1 MISLF
6 ILFSPI
12 KSLKYNLWKLTPYD
26 YTFLLKFPNYF
37 ENKSLLNEFNRIE
50 ISSYLEKNYNRNFL
64 NVDFWNKKL
73 FIDDYSK
80 NINNDFEQSFINIF
94 LLTKNNQAKNFE
106 LKKYFIFNYDYFTEK
121 NKKIVIE
128 NLSRRVGMPLYIP
141 LVSIIT
147 SFLLFQKKEKKYN
160 FIRKYILFTFA
171 FIILI
176 VGEVLLR
183 FSGFSM
189 SNFVLYFFSPIILIG
204 ILYTI
209 LLKKTTSEKI

>member
-12 KSLKYNLWKLTPYD
+12 KSLKYNFWKLTPYD

-50 ISSYLEKNYNRNFL
+50 ISSFLEKNYNRNFL

-94 LLTKNNQAKNFE
+94 LLTKNNEAKNFE

-121 NKKIVIE
+121 NKQ
-128 NLSRRVGMPLYIP
+128 
-141 LVSIIT
+141 IIMDN
-147 SFLLFQKKEKKYN
+147 Y
-160 FIRKYILFTFA
+160 
-171 FIILI
+171 
-176 VGEVLLR
+176 
-183 FSGFSM
+183 
-189 SNFVLYFFSPIILIG
+189 
-204 ILYTI
+204 
-209 LLKKTTSEKI
+209 